1 MIGRL
6 GRVMRAARLEI
17 GVWLV
22 AMGVFIALT
31 LVMTAW
37 LHAGPVP
44 PDAAEQARAFRADYL
59 SPWRL
64 FQAGLLAPVI
74 ETWLIVK
81 GVDALHDLKWRGGRL
96 FALVALVAA
105 IMHFFARGLTSAL
118 YNAAFF
124 ALMARIYANN
134 GYENEKRGENRPA
147 SIVLILL
154 MHMANN
160 AVALGMIGVYS
171 AVP

>member
-1 MIGRL
+1 MQRL
-6 GRVMRAARLEI
+6 SGVVRAARLEI
-17 GVWLV
+17 SVWIA
-22 AMGVFIALT
+22 AMVLFTAAT
-31 LVMTAW
+31 LVMTML
-37 LHAGPVP
+37 LHAGPIP
-44 PDAAEQARAFRADYL
+44 PHAAEEARAFRADYL

-64 FQAGLLAPVI
+64 FQAGVLAPLI

-81 GVDALHDLKWRGGRL
+81 GVDALRALKWRGATL
-96 FALVALVAA
+96 YALVALVAA
-105 IMHFFARGLTSAL
+105 VMHYFARGLASAL

-134 GYENEKRGENRPA
+134 AFENEKRGENRPA

-160 AVALGMIGVYS
+160 AIALGMIWVYS
-171 AVP
+171 TPP